1 MLVLLPKGKC
11 LLCPRLEGPV
21 SRSFW
26 SQIKPPLRDL
36 QLLLIELF
44 LQSCGSG
51 ILADGGLDDLI
62 RRTLLPQAELGFLNV
77 GSCPSRRKSS
87 TGIGHLRQFHGCLH
101 GLKPDLSSSFA
112 WS

>member
-1 MLVLLPKGKC
+1 MLVLLPEGKC

-51 ILADGGLDDLI
+51 ILADGGLDGLI
-62 RRTLLPQAELGFLNV
+62 RRVATFGMVLMKARLASGVLLFYCR
-77 GSCPSRRKSS
+77 S
-87 TGIGHLRQFHGCLH
+87 
-101 GLKPDLSSSFA
+101 
-112 WS
+112 